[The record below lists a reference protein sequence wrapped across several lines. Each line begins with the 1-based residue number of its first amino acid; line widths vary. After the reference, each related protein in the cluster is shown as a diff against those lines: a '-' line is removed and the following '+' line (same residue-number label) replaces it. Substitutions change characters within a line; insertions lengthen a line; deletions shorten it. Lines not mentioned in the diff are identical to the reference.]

1 MSHHFP
7 PVPRWRH
14 HQHPLDHLF
23 ILTCTV
29 YNSNMMSQGWKEVG
43 NPVETQWRKP
53 HLAATVETAAARVAA
68 TAGAGATSCSTDAY
82 PRQHVLAT
90 SAEIEVYVAT
100 ILRRRQENSSSS
112 SSGSSSTHV
121 EAPKWPSN
129 DSGSGSGSG
138 SGNGSGSG
146 SGSDRSNGSGSGG
159 GGGDNGSSS
168 VGNGSAVEANTRGSD
183 GAGGAGAGVVGVVG
197 GSDCSDQD
205 EGSLLQ
211 LGDVRSWD
219 EYIGVSHDY
228 TYFDAL
234 GRIPGAQW
242 LEWGQVIDF
251 L

>member
-129 DSGSGSGSG
+129 DSGSSS
-138 SGNGSGSG
+138 GSGSG
-146 SGSDRSNGSGSGG
+146 SGSGGGARANINGSEIRRGNARSKSDGTAAAVAGG
-159 GGGDNGSSS
+159 GGGGAASSTAADEVHKQEPMECMFVEVKS
-168 VGNGSAVEANTRGSD
+168 PNDRLSEKQLVWLHVLQSFGVQAAVCNVVHC
-183 GAGGAGAGVVGVVG
+183 GG
-197 GSDCSDQD
+197 D
-205 EGSLLQ
+205 EE
-211 LGDVRSWD
+211 V
-219 EYIGVSHDY
+219 
-228 TYFDAL
+228 A
-234 GRIPGAQW
+234 
-242 LEWGQVIDF
+242 DF
-251 L
+251 P